1 MAIGEDSLGDYA
13 REQLEGAR
21 RDPRLGRGHGA
32 MIADFWAA
40 LEEVERARMTAIIGL
55 HEIRGFYQRE
65 KAEFDRAGG
74 DQNRENEVQAY
85 WERAELARAEQENGH
100 PAFNGQALIGLN
112 SALDALVEQFAPAVR
127 DLPFQVRMKEA
138 EEQVPEATE
147 HLTPEMRRQLIE
159 KMQEMLK
166 VPKIKSLEK
175 GGAARYERCLRG
187 VGLGAPEHRP
197 IPVDLDQALREVGA
211 LRDALIHRA
220 ARLDE
225 RALNQAPSLRERYEE
240 GDLVRLTDEDYRTYS
255 AAIRCYGAEVVHR
268 LYGKWK
274 DLADPQDAPDLGNW
288 RQYYLVGT

>member
-1 MAIGEDSLGDYA
+1 MDIGEENVGAYA
-13 REQLEGAR
+13 REQLEAAR

-40 LEEVERARMTAIIGL
+40 LEEVERVRMTAIIGL
-55 HEIRGFYQRE
+55 HEIRRFYERE

-74 DQNRENEVQAY
+74 DQNREHEVQAY

-100 PAFNGQALIGLN
+100 PSFNSQALIGLN

-127 DLPFQVRMKEA
+127 DLPCQVRKKEF
-138 EEQVPEATE
+138 EKEVPEAVGP
-147 HLTPEMRRQLIE
+147 LTREMRPHLIE
-159 KMQEMLK
+159 KTQELLK

-175 GGAARYERCLRG
+175 SGAARYERCLRG
-187 VGLGAPEHRP
+187 VGLGAPEDRP
-197 IPVDLDQALREVGA
+197 IPEDLDRVLREVGA
-211 LRDALIHRA
+211 IRDSLIHRA

-225 RALNQAPSLRERYEE
+225 RALNQAPSLRERYEDGE
-240 GDLVRLTDEDYRTYS
+240 LVRLTDEDYRTYS

-274 DLADPQDAPDLGNW
+274 DLADPEDAPDLGNW
-288 RQYYLVGT
+288 RQYYLIGT